1 MKNLSLQT
9 QASSLRAPSLI
20 NIVSWS
26 QQLACEVLSPGDLA
40 VDLTAGKGRDTY
52 ALAKAVGLEGQV
64 VAFDLQAAA
73 IEKTTEYLLANDLAV
88 NHWSTDQ
95 TLPQKSG
102 IFLIQ
107 ACHSTLDKV
116 LQRPAKVIMANL
128 GYLPGGDQSLVT
140 RPDST
145 LAALEQSLGLL
156 APGGRLVVT
165 VYPAHPGGREEGDV
179 VASLLAL
186 LPCDAWQVLRLTVV
200 NSPEAPYLLVAELRL
215 SLNR

>member
-26 QQLACEVLSPGDLA
+26 RQLACEVLSPGDLA

-52 ALAKAVGLEGQV
+52 ALAKAVGPEGQV
-64 VAFDLQAAA
+64 IAFDLQAAA
-73 IEKTTEYLLANDLAV
+73 IEQTTEFLQASGLAV
-88 NHWSTDQ
+88 NHWATDQ
-95 TLPQKSG
+95 TLPKQSG

-107 ACHSTLDKV
+107 ACHSTLGKV
-116 LQRPAKVIMANL
+116 LLGPPKVIMANL
-128 GYLPGGDQSLVT
+128 GYLPGGDQALVT

-165 VYPAHPGGREEGDV
+165 IYPAHPGGVEEGDAV
-179 VASLLAL
+179 NTFFSR
-186 LPCDAWQVLRLTVV
+186 LPSSQWQVL
-200 NSPEAPYLLVAELRL
+200 PCMQ
-215 SLNR
+215 

>member
-1 MKNLSLQT
+1 M
-9 QASSLRAPSLI
+9 SSLV

-52 ALAKAVGLEGQV
+52 TLAKAVGLEGQV
-64 VAFDLQAAA
+64 VAFDVQATA
-73 IEKTTEYLLANDLAV
+73 IEQTTEFLQTNDLAV
-88 NHWSTDQ
+88 NSWPTDQ
-95 TLPQKSG
+95 TLPEQSG
-102 IFLIQ
+102 IFLIK
-107 ACHSTLDKV
+107 ACHSTIDKV
-116 LQRPAKVIMANL
+116 LHHPAKAIMANL
-128 GYLPGGDQSLVT
+128 GYLPGGDQALVT

-165 VYPAHPGGREEGDV
+165 VYPAHPGGGEEGDV

-200 NSPEAPYLLVAELRL
+200 NSPEAPYLLVAELRQFL
-215 SLNR
+215 S